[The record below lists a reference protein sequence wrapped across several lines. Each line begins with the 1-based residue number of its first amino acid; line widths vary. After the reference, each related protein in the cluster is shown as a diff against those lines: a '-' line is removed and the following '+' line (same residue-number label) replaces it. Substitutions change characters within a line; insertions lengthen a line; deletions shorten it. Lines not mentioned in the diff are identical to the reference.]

1 MCFDNRMSV
10 LLVGWL
16 IGGLLLS
23 PTGSFFFVVFCPF
36 FRPFVLFL
44 FPVHF
49 LCFPPLVRVKL
60 DVRYCDV
67 CK

>member
-23 PTGSFFFVVFCPF
+23 PTGRFFFVVFCPF
-36 FRPFVLFL
+36 FRPFSL
-44 FPVHF
+44 PHSF
-49 LCFPPLVRVKL
+49 LCFPPLVRVKF
-60 DVRYCDV
+60 DVRYCGV
-67 CK
+67 

>member
-23 PTGSFFFVVFCPF
+23 PTGSFSSLFSVPSS
-36 FRPFVLFL
+36 VLFL
-44 FPVHF
+44 FPIHF

-60 DVRYCDV
+60 DVCYCGV
-67 CK
+67 CR